1 MNNRLERLGAMA
13 GALMS
18 ILCANCCVAA
28 LYSANYQG
36 HGDGSAGGIISNG
49 SMDLSD
55 RGASLYGTINAGS
68 RFFSDAIVIYIDC
81 RAGGFNDNLSF
92 FDYSTTHT
100 RAISGS
106 PNPDFRSRAHFAPG
120 FGADFALVLSQNY
133 GSGLYQLAAGGNGSL
148 GDRIPISFNE
158 NWQFSVNWSDLGIT
172 DPAAHYFTFSSTAVS
187 GNGYR
192 YLESYENISGQSGYN
207 YDVTWSGYNVFGIA
221 AVPEPVNVALAGF
234 AGVLATGGLVFQLRR
249 FTRRNRLISPQL

>member
-1 MNNRLERLGAMA
+1 MKNRLKRLLAMVA
-13 GALMS
+13 ALLTL
-18 ILCANCCVAA
+18 LCANGSMAA

-55 RGASLYGTINAGS
+55 RGSSLYGTINAGS

-81 RAGGFNDNLSF
+81 RAGGFNDNLGF

-106 PNPDFRSRAHFAPG
+106 PNPGFRSRAHFATG

-187 GNGYR
+187 GNGWR
-192 YLESYENISGQSGYN
+192 YLESYENISGNSGYGN
-207 YDVTWSGYNVFGIA
+207 DITWSEYNMFGIA
-221 AVPEPVNVALAGF
+221 PVPEPVNVALAGF
-234 AGVLATGGLVFQLRR
+234 AGILVTGGLVFQLRR
-249 FTRRNRLISPQL
+249 FTRPNRSVTQGP

>member
-1 MNNRLERLGAMA
+1 MKSRLKQPAVIA
-13 GALMS
+13 GTLMG
-18 ILCANCCVAA
+18 ILCANCCMAA

-36 HGDGSAGGIISNG
+36 RGDGSAGGIISNG

-55 RGASLYGTINAGS
+55 RGTSLYGTINAGS

-172 DPAAHYFTFSSTAVS
+172 DPTAHYLTFSSSAVS
-187 GNGYR
+187 GNGFR
-192 YLESYENISGQSGYN
+192 YMESYENISGQSGYN
-207 YDVTWSGYNVFGIA
+207 YDVTWSEYNVFGIA
-221 AVPEPVNVALAGF
+221 PVPEPVNVALAGF
-234 AGVLATGGLVFQLRR
+234 GGILIMGGLVFQWRR
-249 FTRRNRLISPQL
+249 FTRRDRFISTTL